1 MKKNLCVM
9 TCLALALSCSA
20 LAQDSTSPSD
30 PPSKASIIQFLELM
44 QLKTR
49 MVQMIE
55 GMKKSMK
62 AGAEAG
68 FKQKIPN
75 ATPGQLAKI
84 DSVADT
90 VFQSFPYGE
99 MLEAM
104 VPIYQRHLTKSDLD
118 AVISF
123 YSSPVAQKLLK
134 EQPAMMAES
143 MQAGHDIML
152 SKVGDI
158 RKRLDAQMAQIAD
171 QESKNAPL
179 SGKPSVAK

>member
-1 MKKNLCVM
+1 MKKNLFIAA
-9 TCLALALSCSA
+9 CLALTLSCSA
-20 LAQDSTSPSD
+20 PAQDSTSPND
-30 PPSKASIIQFLELM
+30 PPSKAAIMQFFELM

-49 MVQMIE
+49 MVQMTE

-75 ATPGQLAKI
+75 ATPEQLAKI

-90 VFQSFPYGE
+90 VFQNFPYGE
-99 MLEAM
+99 MFDAM

-123 YSSPVAQKLLK
+123 YSSPVGQKLLK

-143 MQAGHDIML
+143 MQAGQDIML

-158 RKRLDAQMAQIAD
+158 RKRLDAQIAQITD
-171 QESKNAPL
+171 QESKNAPP
-179 SGKPSVAK
+179 SGKPLVSK